1 MKTNKNSQTPP
12 SNQKMPRIAVAG
24 NPNVG
29 KSTLFNALTGM
40 HQHTGNWP
48 GKTVGVAEGSCKIG
62 KHVCTII
69 DIPGTYSLLAKS
81 PEEEVAREILLQK
94 ELDMVIVVCDAT
106 CLERN
111 LVLALQILDL
121 GLPTVV
127 CINLLDEAKKRGI
140 SINTKLL
147 SERLK
152 VPVVGAIARD
162 KGGLDG
168 LIKETDKILTAS
180 TNNHTENI
188 AHATDSPK
196 ERTAEV
202 YVCMS
207 EELCAG
213 IAPGN
218 DEDARRR
225 DCILDRLFIGKKT
238 AYPIM
243 IALLAFIFWLT
254 VTGANYPSLLI
265 SRVLFGFGNLLGGL
279 LLKIGCPAFL
289 HGILIEG
296 AYTTLAWIVSVMLPP
311 MAIFFPLFTLLEDA
325 GYLPRVA
332 FNLDKSF
339 HKCKTCGKQALS
351 MCMGLGCNAAG
362 VVGCRIIDSPRERLI
377 AILTNS
383 FMPCNGRFPLLV
395 SVITIFFVGSRS
407 TVLASLILTFLILL
421 AVAVTLAVSRLLS
434 ATILRG
440 IPSAFTLE
448 LPPYRMPQFGKVLI
462 RSILDRTIF
471 VLGRAVIAAIPAG
484 LIIWIMA
491 NVFVGERSWL
501 ALCAEFL
508 DPFAHLLGLDG
519 VILMAFILGIPANEI
534 VIPITVMAYM
544 STTTLTEATD
554 LLQLRELF
562 IANGWTITTALCVLL
577 FSLFHW
583 PCATTL
589 MTIRKETGSV
599 KWTVIAALLPTLC
612 GICLCMLVKLISEL
626 IV

>member
-1 MKTNKNSQTPP
+1 MNTNKNAKTCPNDS
-12 SNQKMPRIAVAG
+12 KMPRIAVAG

-48 GKTVGVAEGSCKIG
+48 GKTVGVAEGTCKIG
-62 KHVCTII
+62 ETNCVII
-69 DIPGTYSLLAKS
+69 DIPGTYSLFARS
-81 PEEEVAREILLQK
+81 PEEEVAREILFQK

-121 GLPTVV
+121 GLPTIV
-127 CINLLDEAKKRGI
+127 CINLLDEAQKRGLFI
-140 SINTKLL
+140 DTTTL
-147 SERLK
+147 SERLD
-152 VPVVGAIARD
+152 VPVVGSIARD
-162 KGGLDG
+162 KGGLEK
-168 LIKETDKILTAS
+168 LIRATDKILTAS
-180 TNNHTENI
+180 AKHPPNSRQ
-188 AHATDSPK
+188 TDQTK
-196 ERTAEV
+196 EKTAEE
-202 YVCMS
+202 YVRMA

-213 IAPGN
+213 TSLGN
-218 DEDARRR
+218 DENARRR
-225 DCILDRLFIGKKT
+225 DRILDRLFTGKKT

-265 SRVLFGFGNLLGGL
+265 SRALFGFGNLLGEL
-279 LLKIGCPAFL
+279 LSKIGCPSFWYGL
-289 HGILIEG
+289 LIEG

-377 AILTNS
+377 ATLTNS

-407 TVLASLILTFLILL
+407 TVLASLILTLLILL
-421 AVAVTLAVSRLLS
+421 AVAVTLVTSRLLS
-434 ATILRG
+434 ATLLRG

-448 LPPYRMPQFGKVLI
+448 LPPYRRPQFGKVLI

-484 LIIWIMA
+484 LIIWLMA
-491 NVFVGERSWL
+491 NVFIGDSSL
-501 ALCAEFL
+501 LSLCADFL
-508 DPFAHLLGLDG
+508 DPFARLLGLDG

-589 MTIRKETGSV
+589 MTIKKETGSV

-612 GICLCMLVKLISEL
+612 GICLCMLVKLISGL
-626 IV
+626 IT

>member
-1 MKTNKNSQTPP
+1 MNTNKNAKTCPNDS
-12 SNQKMPRIAVAG
+12 KMPRIAVAG

-48 GKTVGVAEGSCKIG
+48 GKTVGVAEGTCKIG
-62 KHVCTII
+62 ETNCVII
-69 DIPGTYSLLAKS
+69 DIPGTYSLFARS
-81 PEEEVAREILLQK
+81 PEEEVAREILFQK

-121 GLPTVV
+121 GLPTIV
-127 CINLLDEAKKRGI
+127 CINLLDEAQKRGLFI
-140 SINTKLL
+140 DTTTL
-147 SERLK
+147 SERLN
-152 VPVVGAIARD
+152 VPVVGSIARD
-162 KGGLDG
+162 KGGLEK
-168 LIKETDKILTAS
+168 LIRATDKILTAS
-180 TNNHTENI
+180 AKHPPNSRQ
-188 AHATDSPK
+188 TDQTK
-196 ERTAEV
+196 EKTAEE
-202 YVCMS
+202 YVRMA

-213 IAPGN
+213 TSLGN
-218 DEDARRR
+218 DENARRR
-225 DCILDRLFIGKKT
+225 DRILDRLFTGKKT

-265 SRVLFGFGNLLGGL
+265 SRALFGFGNLLGEL
-279 LLKIGCPAFL
+279 LSKIGCPSFWYGL
-289 HGILIEG
+289 LIEG

-377 AILTNS
+377 ATLTNS

-407 TVLASLILTFLILL
+407 TVLASLILTLLILL
-421 AVAVTLAVSRLLS
+421 AVAVTLVTSRLLS
-434 ATILRG
+434 ATLLRG

-448 LPPYRMPQFGKVLI
+448 LPPYRRPQFGKVLI

-484 LIIWIMA
+484 LIIWLMA
-491 NVFVGERSWL
+491 NVFIGDSSL
-501 ALCAEFL
+501 LSLCADFL
-508 DPFAHLLGLDG
+508 DPFARLLGLDG

-589 MTIRKETGSV
+589 MTIKKETGSV

-612 GICLCMLVKLISEL
+612 GICLCMLVKLISGL
-626 IV
+626 IT

>member
-1 MKTNKNSQTPP
+1 MNTNKNAKTCPNDS
-12 SNQKMPRIAVAG
+12 KMPRIAVAG

-48 GKTVGVAEGSCKIG
+48 GKTVGVAEGTCKIG
-62 KHVCTII
+62 ETNCVII
-69 DIPGTYSLLAKS
+69 DIPGTYSLFARS
-81 PEEEVAREILLQK
+81 PEEEVAREILFQK

-121 GLPTVV
+121 GLPTIV
-127 CINLLDEAKKRGI
+127 CINLLDEAQKRGLFI
-140 SINTKLL
+140 DTTTL
-147 SERLK
+147 SERLN
-152 VPVVGAIARD
+152 VPVVGSIARD
-162 KGGLDG
+162 KGGLEK
-168 LIKETDKILTAS
+168 LIRATDKILTAS
-180 TNNHTENI
+180 AKHPPNSRQ
-188 AHATDSPK
+188 TDQTK
-196 ERTAEV
+196 EKTAEE
-202 YVCMS
+202 YVRMA

-213 IAPGN
+213 TSLGN
-218 DEDARRR
+218 DENARRR
-225 DCILDRLFIGKKT
+225 DRILDRLFTGKKT

-265 SRVLFGFGNLLGGL
+265 SRALFGFGNLLGEL
-279 LLKIGCPAFL
+279 LSKIGCPSFWYGL
-289 HGILIEG
+289 LIEG

-377 AILTNS
+377 AVLTNS

-407 TVLASLILTFLILL
+407 TVLASLILTLLILL
-421 AVAVTLAVSRLLS
+421 AVAVTLVTSRLLS
-434 ATILRG
+434 ATLLRG
-440 IPSAFTLE
+440 VPSAFTLE
-448 LPPYRMPQFGKVLI
+448 LPPYRRPQFGKVLI

-484 LIIWIMA
+484 LIIWLMA
-491 NVFVGERSWL
+491 NVFIGDSSL
-501 ALCAEFL
+501 LSLCADFL
-508 DPFAHLLGLDG
+508 DPFARLLGLDG

-589 MTIRKETGSV
+589 MTIKKETGSV

-612 GICLCMLVKLISEL
+612 GICLCMLVKLISGL
-626 IV
+626 IT

>member
-1 MKTNKNSQTPP
+1 MNTNKNAKTCPNDS
-12 SNQKMPRIAVAG
+12 KMPRIAVAG

-48 GKTVGVAEGSCKIG
+48 GKTVGVAEGTCKIG
-62 KHVCTII
+62 ETNCVII
-69 DIPGTYSLLAKS
+69 DIPGTYSLFARS
-81 PEEEVAREILLQK
+81 PEEEIAREILFQK

-121 GLPTVV
+121 GLPTIV
-127 CINLLDEAKKRGI
+127 CINLLDEAQKRGLFI
-140 SINTKLL
+140 DTTTL
-147 SERLK
+147 SERLN
-152 VPVVGAIARD
+152 VPVVGSIARD
-162 KGGLDG
+162 KGGLEK
-168 LIKETDKILTAS
+168 LIRATDKILTAS
-180 TNNHTENI
+180 AKHPPNSRQ
-188 AHATDSPK
+188 TDQTK
-196 ERTAEV
+196 EKTAEE
-202 YVCMS
+202 YVRMA

-213 IAPGN
+213 TSLGN
-218 DEDARRR
+218 DENARRR
-225 DCILDRLFIGKKT
+225 DRILDRLFTGKKT

-265 SRVLFGFGNLLGGL
+265 SRALFGFGNLLGEL
-279 LLKIGCPAFL
+279 LSKIGCPSFWYGL
-289 HGILIEG
+289 LIEG

-351 MCMGLGCNAAG
+351 MCMGLGCNSAG

-377 AILTNS
+377 ATLTNS

-407 TVLASLILTFLILL
+407 TVLASLILTLLILL
-421 AVAVTLAVSRLLS
+421 AVAVTLVTSRLLS
-434 ATILRG
+434 ATLLRG

-448 LPPYRMPQFGKVLI
+448 LPPYRRPQFGKVLI

-484 LIIWIMA
+484 LIIWLMA
-491 NVFVGERSWL
+491 NVFIGDSSL
-501 ALCAEFL
+501 LSLCADFL
-508 DPFAHLLGLDG
+508 DPFARLLGLDG

-544 STTTLTEATD
+544 STTTLSEATD

-589 MTIRKETGSV
+589 MTIKKETGSV

-612 GICLCMLVKLISEL
+612 GICLCMLVKLISGL
-626 IV
+626 IT